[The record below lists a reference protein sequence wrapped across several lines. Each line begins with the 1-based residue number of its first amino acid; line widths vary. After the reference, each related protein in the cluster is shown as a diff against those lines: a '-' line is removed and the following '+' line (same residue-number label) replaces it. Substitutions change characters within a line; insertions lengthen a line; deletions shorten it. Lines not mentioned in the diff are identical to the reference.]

1 MAHTNISVPERINE
15 VVGLIAKHED
25 RTKTAVIER
34 SLRCYLVQNPTL
46 VPAIESI
53 GIEVPQE
60 GGQQ

>member
-1 MAHTNISVPERINE
+1 MAHTNISVPEKINE

-46 VPAIESI
+46 VPAAESL
-53 GIEVPQE
+53 GIEIPQE
-60 GGQQ
+60 GDRR